1 MKSTMPWAP
10 AAFSR
15 GSLAVLQVA
24 AFVLLPVAVF
34 MPLWT
39 TMVAAAAALAM
50 LVVAVGGV
58 RRLRVTGLVVAAL
71 VLALAWAAITAMWA
85 AFGNRTMRRHYCV
98 RPLSPRICQ

>member
-15 GSLAVLQVA
+15 GPLAVLQAA

-50 LVVAVGGV
+50 LVVAVGG
-58 RRLRVTGLVVAAL
+58 GVAP
-71 VLALAWAAITAMWA
+71 LA
-85 AFGNRTMRRHYCV
+85 RC
-98 RPLSPRICQ
+98 